1 MFKLLRHRAF
11 LRGLSR
17 AQRRQWFE
25 QAKSAAP
32 RVPIATLPQRLQ
44 RSYAYVRLV

>member
-1 MFKLLRHRAF
+1 MFKLLHQRPF

-17 AQRRQWFE
+17 AQRRRWFE
-25 QAKSAAP
+25 QWKVASP
-32 RVPIATLPQRLQ
+32 RVPIGTLPQKLQ